1 MLPAPARIAA
11 APTAKSR
18 PSCRPAVPPPPVT
31 GAALGT
37 RLVEEVAGAVAMVP
51 VAVVRS
57 GAGELEVTPGVLPPE
72 VAVLVPVLLPLLP
85 RVLLPEE
92 GVPPEDAGAVAEP
105 VAVGELVTDAVNVGT
120 LGVEG
125 LEVHAETATG
135 TIRASAPQ
143 QRAVSLTPSA
153 VLAVVPRT
161 SMDPPRA
168 PGR

>member
-11 APTAKSR
+11 APATKSR

-37 RLVEEVAGAVAMVP
+37 RLVDEVAGAVAMAP

-72 VAVLVPVLLPLLP
+72 VPVLLPLLA

-92 GVPPEDAGAVAEP
+92 GVRPEEAGAVAEP
-105 VAVGELVTDAVNVGT
+105 VAVGEVVTDAVNVGT
-120 LGVEG
+120 
-125 LEVHAETATG
+125 
-135 TIRASAPQ
+135 
-143 QRAVSLTPSA
+143 
-153 VLAVVPRT
+153 
-161 SMDPPRA
+161 
-168 PGR
+168 